1 MRYYPKQPLY
11 SIAIHAYA
19 EGDLDKLYLTDE
31 DAAADIEAFLEE
43 AKLNQRT
50 LDSLTV
56 NKYINE
62 EEPPFNVSELVELKR
77 QKYNFWRVR
86 LLWLD
91 SNARSYRVV
100 YAFNPTE
107 MRYYVLAVVHREFN
121 YDVNHEITKRIIAAY
136 DELGIPR
143 I

>member
-11 SIAIHAYA
+11 SIAIHTDTD
-19 EGDLDKLYLTDE
+19 GDLEKLYLVDE
-31 DAAADIEAFLEE
+31 DAAADIEVFLEE

-56 NKYINE
+56 NKYVNE
-62 EEPPFNVSELVELKR
+62 EEPPFDVVELVELKR
-77 QKYNFWRVR
+77 QKYNLWRVR

-91 SNARSYRVV
+91 SNARDYRIV

-107 MRYYVLAVVHREFN
+107 MRYYVLAVVHRKFN
-121 YDVNHEITKRIIAAY
+121 YDVNHEITKRISAAY
-136 DELGIPR
+136 DKLGIPR